1 MLQTLKYI
9 LIHGTTKRVNTEYT
23 ERLFTNRKVWISA
36 FCILAKLY

>member
-9 LIHGTTKRVNTEYT
+9 LIPGTTKQVSTEYT
-23 ERLFTNRKVWISA
+23 ERLFTNRKVGIPA